1 MRRNE
6 RVAAVFGKD
15 FPSRTDVPEYPTWSV
30 REVLANAVSHRDY
43 SVQGQRVML
52 RMFDDR
58 LEVFNPGG
66 LMPGV
71 TLEELERMEVV
82 PPRRNPLLVHVLRE
96 WGVVEE
102 VGRGLMRIRRE
113 MQEHGSG
120 VPVFRADR
128 RSFTV
133 ILPAR
138 VTTKEELQG

>member
-1 MRRNE
+1 
-6 RVAAVFGKD
+6 
-15 FPSRTDVPEYPTWSV
+15 
-30 REVLANAVSHRDY
+30 
-43 SVQGQRVML
+43 
-52 RMFDDR
+52 MFDDR

-82 PPRRNPLLVHVLRE
+82 PPRRNPLLVRVLRE

-120 VPVFRADR
+120 EPVFCADR